1 MENKNS
7 IAIISDIHGNYTALK
22 SVLESI
28 NGLDTEI
35 SDIMCLG
42 DLVGYNPEPE
52 KSVNEIREV
61 CSQVIAGN
69 HDKAMVGELNTN
81 WFRGSVKKSIRW
93 TQNQLSQS
101 SLDYLK
107 ELGTRKDIIIDGKKI
122 ILAHGSP
129 NQNAPFSYIFNEFD
143 IQNIEPLIMNSNILF
158 IGHTHIPYCFC
169 NKGDGWVNID
179 QADFEIN
186 PDYNYII
193 NVGSVGQPR
202 DRDPRSSFV
211 IFDPKRNHI
220 TFKRK
225 EYNIEKVQQKF
236 KDTDLPEAFSLRLKQ
251 GR

>member
-1 MENKNS
+1 MKSQNS
-7 IAIISDIHGNYTALK
+7 IAVISDIHGNYTALK

-28 NGLDTEI
+28 NNQE
-35 SDIMCLG
+35 SKVRDIVCLG

-52 KSVNEIREV
+52 KSVNKIREV
-61 CSQVIAGN
+61 CSKVIAGN

-93 TQNQLSQS
+93 TQNHLSQE

-107 ELGTRKDIIIDGKKI
+107 GLNTRKDFIIDGMKI

-129 NQNAPFSYIFNEFD
+129 NQDAPFTYIFNRFD
-143 IQNIEPLIMNSNILF
+143 IANIEPLIMNSNILF

-169 NKGDGWVNID
+169 NKGEGWVNIE
-179 QADFEIN
+179 QTNFKIN

-202 DRDPRSSFV
+202 DKNPRSSFV
-211 IFDPKRNHI
+211 IFDPKSNHI
-220 TFKRK
+220 SFKRN
-225 EYNIEKVQQKF
+225 EYNIEKMQRKF

>member
-1 MENKNS
+1 MGNKNS

-22 SVLESI
+22 SVLEKI
-28 NGLDTEI
+28 NNLNTDI

-52 KSVNEIREV
+52 KSVNKIREV
-61 CSQVIAGN
+61 CSNVIAGN
-69 HDKAMVGELNTN
+69 HDKAMVGELNTS

-93 TQNQLSQS
+93 TQNQLSQA

-107 ELGTRKDIIIDGKKI
+107 ELDTREDIIIDGKKI

-129 NQNAPFSYIFNEFD
+129 NENAPFTYIFNKFD
-143 IQNIEPLIMNSNILF
+143 IKNIEPLIMNTNILF

-169 NKGDGWVNID
+169 NKGNGWVNID
-179 QADFEIN
+179 QTDFEIN

-202 DRDPRSSFV
+202 DKDPRSSFV
-211 IFDPKRNHI
+211 IFDPKNNHI
-220 TFKRK
+220 TFKRN
-225 EYNIEKVQQKF
+225 EYDIEEVQRKF
-236 KDTDLPEAFSLRLKQ
+236 EGTDLPEAFSLRLKQ

>member
-1 MENKNS
+1 MESKKP
-7 IAIISDIHGNYTALK
+7 IAVISDIHGNYTALK
-22 SVLESI
+22 SVLETI
-28 NGLDTEI
+28 NDLDTEI
-35 SDIMCLG
+35 SNIMCLG

-61 CSQVIAGN
+61 CSHVIAGN

-81 WFRGSVKKSIRW
+81 WFRGSVKKSIKW
-93 TQNQLSQS
+93 TQNHLSQA

-107 ELGTRKDIIIDGKKI
+107 DLNTRNDIIIEGRKI

-129 NQNAPFSYIFNEFD
+129 NENAPFTYIFNRFD
-143 IQNIEPLIMNSNILF
+143 IKNIEPLIMSSNVLF
-158 IGHTHIPYCFC
+158 IGHTHIPFCFC

-179 QADFEIN
+179 QNDFEIN
-186 PDYNYII
+186 PEYNYII

-211 IFDPKRNHI
+211 IFDPESNYISFKRN
-220 TFKRK
+220 
-225 EYNIEKVQQKF
+225 EYDIEQVQQKF
-236 KDTDLPEAFSLRLKQ
+236 KGTDLPEAFSLRLKR

>member
-1 MENKNS
+1 MGDKNS
-7 IAIISDIHGNYTALK
+7 IAIISDIHGNYTALN
-22 SVLESI
+22 SVLEKI
-28 NGLDTEI
+28 NKMDTDI

-52 KSVNEIREV
+52 KSVNKIREV
-61 CSQVIAGN
+61 CSKVIAGN
-69 HDKAMVGELNTN
+69 HDKAMVGELNTS

-93 TQNQLSQS
+93 TQNNLSQS
-101 SLDYLK
+101 SLDYLS
-107 ELGTRKDIIIDGKKI
+107 ELDTREDIVINGNKI

-129 NQNAPFSYIFNEFD
+129 NENAPFTYIFNKFD

-158 IGHTHIPYCFC
+158 IGHTHIPYCFY

-179 QADFEIN
+179 KKEFKIN
-186 PDYNYII
+186 PNYNYII

-211 IFDPKRNHI
+211 IFDSKKNTI
-220 TFKRK
+220 MFKREK
-225 EYNIEKVQQKF
+225 YNIEEVQQKF
-236 KDTDLPEAFSLRLKQ
+236 QATDLPESFSLRLKQ

>member
-1 MENKNS
+1 MGDKNS
-7 IAIISDIHGNYTALK
+7 LAIISDIHGNYTALK
-22 SVLESI
+22 SVLEKI
-28 NGLDTEI
+28 DELDTDI

-52 KSVNEIREV
+52 KSVNKIREV
-61 CSQVIAGN
+61 CSKVIAGN

-81 WFRGSVKKSIRW
+81 WFRGPVKKSIRW
-93 TQNQLSQS
+93 TQNNLSQS
-101 SLDYLK
+101 SLEYLR
-107 ELGTRKDIIIDGKKI
+107 ELNTREDIVINGNKI

-129 NQNAPFSYIFNEFD
+129 NENAPFTYIFNKFD

-179 QADFEIN
+179 QKDFEIN

-211 IFDPKRNHI
+211 IFDSKKNHIMFKRN
-220 TFKRK
+220 K
-225 EYNIEKVQQKF
+225 YNIEEVQQKF
-236 KDTDLPEAFSLRLKQ
+236 KETDLPEAFSLRLKQ

>member
-1 MENKNS
+1 MDNKNS
-7 IAIISDIHGNYTALK
+7 IAIISDIHGNYTALQ
-22 SVLESI
+22 SVLEKI
-28 NGLDTEI
+28 NDLNTEI

-52 KSVNEIREV
+52 KSVNKIRKV
-61 CSQVIAGN
+61 CSKVIAGN
-69 HDKAMVGELNTN
+69 HDKAMVGELDTS

-93 TQNQLSQS
+93 TQNQLSKS
-101 SLDYLK
+101 NLDYLK
-107 ELGTRKDIIIDGKKI
+107 DLDTREDIIIDGKKI

-129 NQNAPFSYIFNEFD
+129 NENAPFTYIFNKFD
-143 IQNIEPLIMNSNILF
+143 IKNIEPLIMNANILF

-169 NKGDGWVNID
+169 NKGEGWINID
-179 QADFEIN
+179 QKNIEIN

-211 IFDPKRNHI
+211 IYDPKSNNI
-220 TFKRK
+220 TFKRN
-225 EYNIEKVQQKF
+225 EYDIEEVQRKF

>member
-1 MENKNS
+1 MDNKNS

-22 SVLESI
+22 SVLEKI
-28 NGLDTEI
+28 NNLDTDI

-52 KSVNEIREV
+52 KSVNKIREV
-61 CSQVIAGN
+61 CSKVIAGN
-69 HDKAMVGELNTN
+69 HDKAMVGELNTS
-81 WFRGSVKKSIRW
+81 WFRGSVKKSISW
-93 TQNQLSQS
+93 TQNQLSQA

-107 ELGTRKDIIIDGKKI
+107 ELETREDIIIDGKKI

-129 NQNAPFSYIFNEFD
+129 NKNAPFTYIFNKFD
-143 IQNIEPLIMNSNILF
+143 IKNIEPLIMNTNILF

-169 NKGDGWVNID
+169 NKGNGWVNID
-179 QADFEIN
+179 QTDFEIN

-202 DRDPRSSFV
+202 DKDPRSSFV
-211 IFDPKRNHI
+211 IFDPKNNHI
-220 TFKRK
+220 TFKRNK
-225 EYNIEKVQQKF
+225 YDIEEVQRKF
-236 KDTDLPEAFSLRLKQ
+236 EGTDLPEAFSLRLKQ